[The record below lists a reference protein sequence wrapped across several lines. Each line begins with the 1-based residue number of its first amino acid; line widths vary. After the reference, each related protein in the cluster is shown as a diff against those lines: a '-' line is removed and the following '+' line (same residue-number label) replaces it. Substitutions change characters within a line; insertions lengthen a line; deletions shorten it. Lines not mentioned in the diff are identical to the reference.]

1 MLSTLITSKTRVKIL
16 TTFLTHPDERF
27 YYKNLIDRLGVPP
40 SVLQSELKRFEKVGL
55 LNSKREANIKFYSI
69 NKDFLLYPELK
80 SIIFKT
86 VGLADF
92 LRDSLS
98 KIGEIKV
105 AFIYGSVAKN
115 LEDAMSDIDLMV
127 IGNVD
132 MDSLNDAVAKAED
145 TLGREINFTTFDA
158 KEWRDKL
165 KAKKAFVTDVYKGKK
180 IFLIGNDDEL
190 RRIS

>member
-1 MLSTLITSKTRVKIL
+1 MLSTLITSKTRVKMLSWFIS
-16 TTFLTHPDERF
+16 HPGERF
-27 YYKNLIDRLGVPP
+27 HYRQLIKLLDSSSP
-40 SVLQSELKRFEKVGL
+40 SVRNELKRLETAGILV
-55 LNSKREANIKFYSI
+55 STREANIRFYQV
-69 NKDFLLYPELK
+69 NQKHTLYPELK

-115 LEDAMSDIDLMV
+115 IEDAMSDIDLMV

-132 MDSLNDAVAKAED
+132 MDSLNDAVSKAED
-145 TLGREINFTTFDA
+145 ALGREINFTTFDA

-190 RRIS
+190 RKIT

>member
-1 MLSTLITSKTRVKIL
+1 MYEFLVTTIGMLYYIFLLFFFLMIRRPPRSTLFPY
-16 TTFLTHPDERF
+16 TTLFRSANIRF
-27 YYKNLIDRLGVPP
+27 YQVNQKHT
-40 SVLQSELKRFEKVGL
+40 
-55 LNSKREANIKFYSI
+55 
-69 NKDFLLYPELK
+69 LYPELK

-115 LEDAMSDIDLMV
+115 IEDAMSDIDLMV

-132 MDSLNDAVAKAED
+132 MDSLNDAVSKAED
-145 TLGREINFTTFDA
+145 ALGREINFTTFDA

-190 RRIS
+190 RKIT